1 MTASHNR
8 SIGQKGE
15 SVAAAYLEENG
26 YIIIDRNYRTPH
38 GEIDL
43 IAAKGEAIAF
53 IEVKTRT
60 SNSLGPPE
68 ISITSR
74 KIEHMHNAAEYFIQ
88 QHPEMSNDWRIDVIT
103 IQLKSHLSTPLVDHF
118 ENVDT

>member
-15 SVAAAYLEENG
+15 SIAAAYLEENG

-43 IAAKGEAIAF
+43 IAAKGEVITF
-53 IEVKTRT
+53 VEVKTRT

-74 KIEHMHNAAEYFIQ
+74 KIEHMRNAAEYFIQ
-88 QHPEMSNDWRIDVIT
+88 QHPEMTNDWRIDVIT
-103 IQLKSHLSTPLVDHF
+103 IQLKSNQSVPIVDHF

>member
-1 MTASHNR
+1 MTTSHNQ
-8 SIGQKGE
+8 SIGHKGE
-15 SVAAAYLEENG
+15 SLAAAYLEENG

-43 IAAKGEAIAF
+43 IAAKSEVITF
-53 IEVKTRT
+53 VEVKTRT

-74 KIEHMHNAAEYFIQ
+74 KIEHMRNAAEYFIQ
-88 QHPEMSNDWRIDVIT
+88 
-103 IQLKSHLSTPLVDHF
+103 K
-118 ENVDT
+118 